1 MDVLYVALGAAFWL
15 LMVGM
20 ALGCARLKGDTP

>member
-1 MDVLYVALGAAFWL
+1 MDFAYLALCAAFWL

-20 ALGCARLKGDTP
+20 AEGCAKLGGPKQ